1 MAHQAIPLRW
11 QGRIEA
17 VAIPLFALLVSMLLF
32 GLFLALLGK
41 NPAEVFLIIYKGGFG
56 STFSWRNS
64 LARAAPLILC
74 GFCVAWP
81 AQAGLMIIGGEGA
94 LVLGGLGAA
103 VAGGLMTESNA
114 LLAQFVMLAAGFVT
128 GALWIMMVGALR
140 QWRGVNE
147 TISSLLLTYIALALF
162 NQLVEGP
169 LRDPASLN
177 KPSTMPIG
185 DSHMLHGL
193 TSFDLHAG
201 LPYGICFAFLSF
213 IVVRYTTAGFALR
226 VVGGNPRAALLA
238 GLPTSML
245 VLFACGMGGGAAGLA
260 GAIEVAAVHGSANA
274 SINAGYGYTGILVAL
289 LARQNALAIIPV
301 SILLGG
307 IAASGGLLQRRLD
320 LPDATVLVLQ
330 GLVFLVVLASEA
342 LYGRIAKQLR
352 WPARAPKVLIEGIA
366 T

>member
-213 IVVRYTTAGFALR
+213 IVV
-226 VVGGNPRAALLA
+226 
-238 GLPTSML
+238 
-245 VLFACGMGGGAAGLA
+245 
-260 GAIEVAAVHGSANA
+260 
-274 SINAGYGYTGILVAL
+274 
-289 LARQNALAIIPV
+289 
-301 SILLGG
+301 
-307 IAASGGLLQRRLD
+307 
-320 LPDATVLVLQ
+320 
-330 GLVFLVVLASEA
+330 
-342 LYGRIAKQLR
+342 
-352 WPARAPKVLIEGIA
+352 
-366 T
+366 

>member
-1 MAHQAIPLRW
+1 MSSPAISPAW
-11 QGRIEA
+11 QVRIEA
-17 VAIPLFALLVSMLLF
+17 VLVPLLALLVSLLVF
-32 GLFLALLGK
+32 GVFLLLIGK
-41 NPAEVFLIIYKGGFG
+41 NPLEVYQLIYKGGFG
-56 STFSWRNS
+56 SSFSWRNS

-81 AQAGLMIIGGEGA
+81 ARAGLMVIGGEGA
-94 LVLGGLGAA
+94 LILGGLAA
-103 VAGGLMTESNA
+103 AMTGGLLVDSNA
-114 LLAQFVMLAAGFVT
+114 WLCELAMLAAGFAVG
-128 GALWIMMVGALR
+128 GAWIMLAGALR

-147 TISSLLLTYIALALF
+147 TISSLLLTYIAIALF

-169 LRDPASLN
+169 WRDPGSLN
-177 KPSTMPIG
+177 KPSTPPIG
-185 DSHMLHGL
+185 EAHMLHGL
-193 TSFDLHAG
+193 SSLDLHAG
-201 LPYGICFAFLSF
+201 LPFGIAFALLSF
-213 IVVRYTTAGFALR
+213 IMVRYTTTGFALS

-238 GLPTSML
+238 GLPTTWL

-274 SINAGYGYTGILVAL
+274 SLNAGYGYTGILVAF

-330 GLVFLVVLASEA
+330 GLVFLVVLGSEA
-342 LYGRIAKQLR
+342 LYGRIARRLP
-352 WPARAPKVLIEGIA
+352 WPTRMARIRTSEV
-366 T
+366 TT